1 METRNVLKK
10 SKKCRNPLLKD
21 LRLRILR
28 VLKKFLISKVKKKQK
43 IKGFIFPTH
52 RTGEETFALHVYL
65 NVDFV
70 LNFTQIVKNKV
81 KCFNLH
87 LIQSTGNIHQLRDRT
102 E

>member
-1 METRNVLKK
+1 
-10 SKKCRNPLLKD
+10 
-21 LRLRILR
+21 
-28 VLKKFLISKVKKKQK
+28 
-43 IKGFIFPTH
+43 
-52 RTGEETFALHVYL
+52 
-65 NVDFV
+65 V